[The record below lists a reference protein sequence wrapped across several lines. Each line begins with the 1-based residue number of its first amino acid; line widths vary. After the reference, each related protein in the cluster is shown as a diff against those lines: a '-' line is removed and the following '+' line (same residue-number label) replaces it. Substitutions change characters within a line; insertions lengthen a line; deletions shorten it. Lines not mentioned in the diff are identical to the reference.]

1 MSFLINPY
9 SVQAAV
15 ASFANAYSIDCDGV
29 NDYAESADSIAT
41 IGLSSTNTFSVSFWI
56 KCTTAPA
63 SWDGFIGATTS
74 INWNDGFGFYH
85 VSNNLYFFVNHYH
98 SNKAYVGYTA
108 ATTAQNWNHIV
119 GVYDG
124 TLGSANIKLYING
137 VAGTSDDLTANLTGT
152 SNEFEIGRMQGTGT
166 NYMGAAKYDEIAL
179 FNSALS
185 ASDVTAIYNSG
196 TPASLTSY
204 SPLLWYRCG
213 DGDTYPTL
221 TDSGSASS
229 DATMTNMASGDL
241 QTDVP

>member
-137 VAGTSDDLTANLTGT
+137 VA
-152 SNEFEIGRMQGTGT
+152 QGILVFGIPCC
-166 NYMGAAKYDEIAL
+166 YPVFPVFLVEKL
-179 FNSALS
+179 FQP
-185 ASDVTAIYNSG
+185 IYE
-196 TPASLTSY
+196 SLY
-204 SPLLWYRCG
+204 CF
-213 DGDTYPTL
+213 
-221 TDSGSASS
+221 
-229 DATMTNMASGDL
+229 L
-241 QTDVP
+241 QPFHG